1 MNKVLKSILVSVII
15 LSIFLN
21 PALSFSDEQD
31 YRITLKDHV
40 FTPAE
45 LIIPSNKKIKLVI
58 ENQDPTPEEFE
69 SFDLNRE
76 KIVPGHGKS
85 IVFLGPLKPGRYK
98 YFGEFHEDTAQGVIV
113 SK

>member
-1 MNKVLKSILVSVII
+1 MNKILKSILVSIII

-21 PALSFSDEQD
+21 PALSFTNEQD
-31 YRITLKDHV
+31 YVITLKDHV

-45 LIIPSNKKIKLVI
+45 LIVPANKKIKLVV

-76 KIVPGHGKS
+76 KIVSGNGK
-85 IVFLGPLKPGRYK
+85 IMVFLGPLKPGRYK
-98 YFGEFHEDTAQGVIV
+98 YFGEFHQDTAQGVIV
-113 SK
+113 AR